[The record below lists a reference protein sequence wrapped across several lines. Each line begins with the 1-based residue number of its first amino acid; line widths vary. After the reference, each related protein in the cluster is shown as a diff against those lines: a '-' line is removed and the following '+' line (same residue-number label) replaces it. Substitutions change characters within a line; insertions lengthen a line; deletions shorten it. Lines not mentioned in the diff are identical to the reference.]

1 MGVVVRDPTVSN
13 ATYFDS
19 SSCTMAERSLPGEVA
34 QEESRY
40 RIASET
46 PPAHVGLM
54 GLLFPWISH
63 THTADASGF
72 SGIGGGLAV
81 KVGMLH
87 WRNSATFIA
96 LPRDRS
102 QARNRVTIDG
112 QGNPVLHYVVTQ
124 PDADLILTGLEMNL
138 RYLRSAGARFLYIAH
153 ENFPWHYCGS
163 MGPQD
168 DEGARFEAFIAS
180 VRSEGIHTA
189 RMQIFSAHQMSSCRM
204 APTPEMGPTSPSGEV
219 YECANLFVADGSALP
234 SSLGINPMI
243 TIESLAHMIS
253 KNVLHKLVQEHP
265 QLQGQM
271 YQFQKQAAAAS
282 QQW

>member
-1 MGVVVRDPTVSN
+1 MGVVVRDPVVSN
-13 ATYFDS
+13 ATYFDTA
-19 SSCTMAERSLPGEVA
+19 SCSMAQRSLPSEQVA
-34 QEESRY
+34 EENRF

-63 THTADASGF
+63 THTADATGF
-72 SGIGGGLAV
+72 SGLGGGLAV

-87 WRNSATFIA
+87 WKNSATFIA

-102 QARNRVTIDG
+102 QARNRVSIDG
-112 QGNPVLHYVVTQ
+112 EGHPVLHYVVTQ
-124 PDADLILTGLEMNL
+124 PDADLVLVGLEMNL

-153 ENFPWHYCGS
+153 ENFPWHFCGS

-168 DEGARFEAFIAS
+168 DESVRFEAFLAA

-204 APTPEMGPTSPSGEV
+204 APTPETGPTSPSGEV
-219 YECANLFVADGSALP
+219 YECANLFVADGSVLP
-234 SSLGINPMI
+234 TSLGINPMV

-253 KNVLHKLVQEHP
+253 KSVLNKLAREHP
-265 QLQGQM
+265 QLQEQM
-271 YQFQKQAAAAS
+271 RRFQKENALGGH
-282 QQW
+282 QW

>member
-1 MGVVVRDPTVSN
+1 MGVVVRDPIVSN
-13 ATYFDS
+13 ATYFDTAS
-19 SSCTMAERSLPGEVA
+19 STMAQRSLTAEQVH
-34 QEESRY
+34 EENKF

-54 GLLFPWISH
+54 GLLFPWVSN
-63 THTADASGF
+63 THTADTSGF
-72 SGIGGGLAV
+72 SGFGGGLAV

-87 WRNSATFIA
+87 WKNSATFIA

-112 QGNPVLHYVVTQ
+112 EGHPVLHYVVTP
-124 PDADLILTGLEMNL
+124 PDADLILIGLEMNL

-153 ENFPWHYCGS
+153 ENFPWHFCGN

-168 DEGARFEAFIAS
+168 DESARFEAFLAS

-204 APTPEMGPTSPSGEV
+204 APTPETGPTSPSGEL
-219 YECANLFVADGSALP
+219 YECTNLFVADASVMP
-234 SSLGINPMI
+234 TSLGINPMV
-243 TIESLAHMIS
+243 TIESLSHMIS
-253 KNVLHKLVQEHP
+253 KNVVRKLANEYP
-265 QLQGQM
+265 QLQQQM
-271 YQFQKQAAAAS
+271 RDFAKKGISA